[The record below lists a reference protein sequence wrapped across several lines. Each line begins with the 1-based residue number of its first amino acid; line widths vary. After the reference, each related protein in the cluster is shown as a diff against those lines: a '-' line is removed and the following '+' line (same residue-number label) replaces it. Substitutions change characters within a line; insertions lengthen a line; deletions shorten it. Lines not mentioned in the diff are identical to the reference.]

1 VTDNSTEPFDHFDD
15 IDENEDARE
24 LTVHQK
30 RERIATGPSRSRSL
44 SRRKLLA
51 GAGTLAGATAI
62 GIAGANAPRGR
73 GISAAPTSAPTTEIR
88 FAQEVATP
96 PEVATPSA
104 ATIQLPNGTA
114 LVTSPRLPLHGI
126 GTDQV
131 QALLQGAI
139 TSWRDVGSPINLPV
153 SAFAIDGIVPDGM
166 KSPQMVKDYAG
177 LLDALNKTPGGMAVV
192 PIDQIDFRANTLALG
207 EVNPLAT
214 GDVVRIAVT
223 GDIIPGR
230 NVAIHAR
237 KYGDWT
243 HPFLQVRDFLA
254 GFDLTVSNFECV
266 ISDTIAPPEETDPN
280 TFDFIA
286 SSDVIQGMKLC
297 GIDAIS
303 LANNHTAWSSS
314 VNGDVGPFTDMLG
327 ILDNAGFPYFGGGRD
342 LDQAQRGWEATVG
355 NTSIVFIGI
364 DGVTANVDY
373 ADQAGT
379 VGAEIG
385 SGFAGA
391 TASKAGTNPLAVQ
404 SVMAKIADLA
414 GKYDIVIPYFH
425 MGEEFVW
432 VTPDWCVDV
441 AHAAIDN
448 GATLVLTNHPHL
460 IQGMEIYKEKPIV
473 YSLGN
478 FVFDQMFSVDTRTG
492 YILDLTF
499 QGKKVV
505 GLRTHGFEIEDFN
518 QPRLMSAGEHAGL
531 MDRFWRSTDIRTA
544 KNAAR

>member
-1 VTDNSTEPFDHFDD
+1 MTDNSNEPFDHFDD
-15 IDENEDARE
+15 LDDNEEARE
-24 LTVHQK
+24 LAERQ
-30 RERIATGPSRSRSL
+30 RRARIATRPSSARSL

-51 GAGTLAGATAI
+51 GAGTLAGATAL
-62 GIAGANAPRGR
+62 GIAGANAPHG
-73 GISAAPTSAPTTEIR
+73 GGVSAAPTSAPTAEIR
-88 FAQEVATP
+88 FVQEVATP
-96 PEVATPSA
+96 PVVATPSA
-104 ATIQLPNGTA
+104 STIQLPNGTA

-126 GTDQV
+126 GVDQV
-131 QALLQGAI
+131 QALLQGSI

-153 SAFAIDGIVPDGM
+153 SAFAIDGIVADGM

-177 LLDALNKTPGGMAVV
+177 LLAELNKTPGGLAVV
-192 PIDQIDFRANTLALG
+192 PIDQIDFRVNTLALG
-207 EVNPLAT
+207 GVDPLAT
-214 GDVVRIAVT
+214 GEIVRMAVT

-243 HPFLQVRDFLA
+243 HPFLQVKDFLA
-254 GFDLTVSNFECV
+254 GFDVTVSNFECV
-266 ISDTIAPPEETDPN
+266 ISDTIAPPEESDPN

-286 SSDVIQGMKLC
+286 SSDVIEGMKLC

-303 LANNHTAWSSS
+303 LANNHTAWNSS
-314 VNGDVGPFTDMLG
+314 GLGIAPFTDMLG

-342 LDQAQRGWEATVG
+342 LDQAQRGWETTIG

-373 ADQAGT
+373 AGQIGT
-379 VGAEIG
+379 VGEDIG

-391 TASKAGTNPLAVQ
+391 SASKAGTNPLAVQ

-414 GKYDIVIPYFH
+414 GKYDIVVPYFH
-425 MGEEFVW
+425 MGEEYVW
-432 VTPDWCVDV
+432 ITPQWCVDV

-499 QGKKVV
+499 QGNKVV
-505 GLRTHGFEIEDFN
+505 GLRMHGFEIEDFN
-518 QPRLMSAGEHAGL
+518 QPRLMSVGEHAGL
-531 MDRFWRSTDIRTA
+531 MDRFWRSTDMRAA
-544 KNAAR
+544 KNG

>member
-1 VTDNSTEPFDHFDD
+1 MTDNSTEPFDHIDD
-15 IDENEDARE
+15 NEDARE
-24 LTVHQK
+24 LTDRQHRLRV
-30 RERIATGPSRSRSL
+30 AAGPSPSRKV

-51 GAGTLAGATAI
+51 GAGTLAGATAL
-62 GIAGANAPRGR
+62 GIAGANAPRGGGS
-73 GISAAPTSAPTTEIR
+73 GISAAPTSAPTAEIR

-96 PEVATPSA
+96 TAS
-104 ATIQLPNGTA
+104 TIQLPNGTA

-126 GTDQV
+126 GADQV

-139 TSWRDVGSPINLPV
+139 TSWRDVGSPIDLPV
-153 SAFAIDGIVPDGM
+153 SAFAIDGVVADGM

-192 PIDQIDFRANTLALG
+192 PIDQIDFRVNTLALG

-214 GDVVRIAVT
+214 GEVVRMAVT

-243 HPFLQVRDFLA
+243 HPFLQVKDFLA
-254 GFDLTVSNFECV
+254 GFDVTVSNFECV
-266 ISDTIAPPEETDPN
+266 ISDTIAPPEESNPN
-280 TFDFIA
+280 TFSFLADPA
-286 SSDVIQGMKLC
+286 VIDGMKLC

-303 LANNHTAWSSS
+303 LANNHTAW
-314 VNGDVGPFTDMLG
+314 NDAGWGIAPFVEMLG
-327 ILDNAGFPYFGGGRD
+327 HLEKGGLPYFGGGRD
-342 LDQAQRGWEATVG
+342 LDQAQRGWETTVG

-364 DGVTANVDY
+364 DGVTANKEY
-373 ADQAGT
+373 SEGT
-379 VGAEIG
+379 VLDAFNGN
-385 SGFAGA
+385 SYAGA
-391 TASKAGTNPLAVQ
+391 TASKAGTNPLVTQ
-404 SVMAKIADLA
+404 TVNAKIADLA

-425 MGEEFVW
+425 MGAEYEW
-432 VTPDWCVDV
+432 ITPQWCVDV

-518 QPRLMSAGEHAGL
+518 QPRLMSVGEHAGL
-531 MDRFWRSTDIRTA
+531 MDRFWRSTDMRAA
-544 KNAAR
+544 KNG

>member
-1 VTDNSTEPFDHFDD
+1 VTDNSTEPFDHIDD
-15 IDENEDARE
+15 NEDARE
-24 LTVHQK
+24 LTDRQHRLRV
-30 RERIATGPSRSRSL
+30 AAGPSPSRKV

-51 GAGTLAGATAI
+51 GAGTLAGATAL
-62 GIAGANAPRGR
+62 GIAGANAPRGGGS
-73 GISAAPTSAPTTEIR
+73 GISAAPTSAPTAEIR

-96 PEVATPSA
+96 TAS
-104 ATIQLPNGTA
+104 TIQLPNGTA

-126 GTDQV
+126 GADQV

-153 SAFAIDGIVPDGM
+153 SPFAIDGVVAGM
-166 KSPQMVKDYAG
+166 KSPQMVKDYAR

-192 PIDQIDFRANTLALG
+192 PIDQIDFRVNTLALG
-207 EVNPLAT
+207 EVNPLAI
-214 GDVVRIAVT
+214 GEVVRMAVT

-243 HPFLQVRDFLA
+243 HPFLQVKDFLA
-254 GFDLTVSNFECV
+254 GFDVTVSNFECV

-286 SSDVIQGMKLC
+286 SSDVIQGMKLA

-314 VNGDVGPFTDMLG
+314 VNGGVGPFTEMLG

-342 LDQAQRGWEATVG
+342 LDQAQRGWETTVG

-373 ADQAGT
+373 AGQIGT
-379 VGAEIG
+379 VGENIG

-391 TASKAGTNPLAVQ
+391 SASKAGTNPLAVQ

-425 MGEEFVW
+425 MGEEYVW
-432 VTPDWCVDV
+432 ITPQWCVDV

-518 QPRLMSAGEHAGL
+518 QPRLMSVGEHAGL
-531 MDRFWRSTDIRTA
+531 MDRFWRSTDMRAA
-544 KNAAR
+544 KNG

>member
-1 VTDNSTEPFDHFDD
+1 MTDNSTEPFDHIDD
-15 IDENEDARE
+15 NEDARE
-24 LTVHQK
+24 LTDRQHRLRV
-30 RERIATGPSRSRSL
+30 AAGPSPSRKV

-51 GAGTLAGATAI
+51 GAGTLAGATAL
-62 GIAGANAPRGR
+62 GIAGANAPRGGGS
-73 GISAAPTSAPTTEIR
+73 GISAAPTSAPTAEIR

-96 PEVATPSA
+96 TAS
-104 ATIQLPNGTA
+104 TIQLPNGTA

-126 GTDQV
+126 GADQV

-153 SAFAIDGIVPDGM
+153 SPFAIDGVVAGM
-166 KSPQMVKDYAG
+166 KSPQMVKDYAR

-192 PIDQIDFRANTLALG
+192 PIDQIDFRVNTLALG

-214 GDVVRIAVT
+214 GEVVRMAVT

-243 HPFLQVRDFLA
+243 HPFLQVKDFLA
-254 GFDLTVSNFECV
+254 GFDVTVSNFECV

-286 SSDVIQGMKLC
+286 SSDVIQGMKLA

-314 VNGDVGPFTDMLG
+314 VNGGVGPFTEMLG

-342 LDQAQRGWEATVG
+342 LDQAQRGWETTVG

-373 ADQAGT
+373 AGQIGT
-379 VGAEIG
+379 VGENIG

-391 TASKAGTNPLAVQ
+391 SASKAGTNPLAVQ

-425 MGEEFVW
+425 MGEEYVW
-432 VTPDWCVDV
+432 ITPQWCVDV

-518 QPRLMSAGEHAGL
+518 QPRLMSVGEHAGL
-531 MDRFWRSTDIRTA
+531 MDRFWRSTDMRAA
-544 KNAAR
+544 KNG

>member
-1 VTDNSTEPFDHFDD
+1 MTDNSTEPFDHFDD
-15 IDENEDARE
+15 IDENEEARE
-24 LTVHQK
+24 LT
-30 RERIATGPSRSRSL
+30 ERQQHLRAASGPSPSRKV

-51 GAGTLAGATAI
+51 GAGTLAGATAL
-62 GIAGANAPRGR
+62 GIAGANAPRGG
-73 GISAAPTSAPTTEIR
+73 GISAAPTSAPTAEIR

-96 PEVATPSA
+96 PVVATPSA
-104 ATIQLPNGTA
+104 STIQLPNGTA

-126 GTDQV
+126 GADQV

-153 SAFAIDGIVPDGM
+153 SPLAIDGIVADGM

-192 PIDQIDFRANTLALG
+192 PIDQIDFRVNTLALG
-207 EVNPLAT
+207 GVDPLAS
-214 GDVVRIAVT
+214 GEVVRMAVT

-243 HPFLQVRDFLA
+243 HPFLQVKDFLA
-254 GFDLTVSNFECV
+254 GFDVTVSNFECV

-286 SSDVIQGMKLC
+286 SSDVIQGMKLA

-303 LANNHTAWSSS
+303 LANNHTAWNSS
-314 VNGDVGPFTDMLG
+314 GLGIAPFTDMLG

-342 LDQAQRGWEATVG
+342 LDQAQRGWETTVG
-355 NTSIVFIGI
+355 NTSIVFVGI

-373 ADQAGT
+373 AGQIGT
-379 VGAEIG
+379 VGENIG

-391 TASKAGTNPLAVQ
+391 SASKAGTNPLAVQ

-425 MGEEFVW
+425 MGEEYVW
-432 VTPDWCVDV
+432 ITPQWCVDV

-460 IQGMEIYKEKPIV
+460 LQGMEVYKEKPIV

-518 QPRLMSAGEHAGL
+518 QPRLMSVGEHAGL
-531 MDRFWRSTDIRTA
+531 MDRFWRSTDMRAA
-544 KNAAR
+544 KNG

>member
-1 VTDNSTEPFDHFDD
+1 MTDNSNEPFDHFDD
-15 IDENEDARE
+15 LDDNEEARE
-24 LTVHQK
+24 LAERQ
-30 RERIATGPSRSRSL
+30 RRARIATRPSSARSL

-51 GAGTLAGATAI
+51 GAGTLAGATAL
-62 GIAGANAPRGR
+62 GIAGANAPHG
-73 GISAAPTSAPTTEIR
+73 GGVSAAPTSAPTAEIR
-88 FAQEVATP
+88 FVQEVATP
-96 PEVATPSA
+96 PVVATPSA
-104 ATIQLPNGTA
+104 STIQLPNGTA

-126 GTDQV
+126 GVDQV
-131 QALLQGAI
+131 QALLQGSI

-153 SAFAIDGIVPDGM
+153 SAFAIDGIVADGM
-166 KSPQMVKDYAG
+166 KSPQMVKDYSG
-177 LLDALNKTPGGMAVV
+177 LLAELNKTPGGLAVV
-192 PIDQIDFRANTLALG
+192 PIDQIDFRVNTLALG
-207 EVNPLAT
+207 GVDPLAT
-214 GDVVRIAVT
+214 GEVVRMAVT

-243 HPFLQVRDFLA
+243 HPFLQVKDFLA
-254 GFDLTVSNFECV
+254 GFDVTVSNFECV

-286 SSDVIQGMKLC
+286 SSDVIEGMKLC

-303 LANNHTAWSSS
+303 LANNHTAWNSS
-314 VNGDVGPFTDMLG
+314 GLGIAPFTDMLG

-342 LDQAQRGWEATVG
+342 LDQAQRGWETTVG

-373 ADQAGT
+373 AGQIGT
-379 VGAEIG
+379 VGEDIG

-391 TASKAGTNPLAVQ
+391 SASKAGTNPLAVQ

-414 GKYDIVIPYFH
+414 GKYDIVVPYFH
-425 MGEEFVW
+425 MGEEYVW
-432 VTPDWCVDV
+432 ITPQWCVDV

-499 QGKKVV
+499 QGNKVV

-518 QPRLMSAGEHAGL
+518 QPRLMSVGEHAGL
-531 MDRFWRSTDIRTA
+531 MDRFWRSTDMRAA
-544 KNAAR
+544 KNG

>member
-1 VTDNSTEPFDHFDD
+1 MTDNSTEPFDHIDD
-15 IDENEDARE
+15 NEDARE
-24 LTVHQK
+24 LTDRQHRLRV
-30 RERIATGPSRSRSL
+30 AAGPSPSRKV

-51 GAGTLAGATAI
+51 GAGTLAGATAL
-62 GIAGANAPRGR
+62 GIAGANAPRGGGS
-73 GISAAPTSAPTTEIR
+73 GISAAPTSAPTAEIR

-96 PEVATPSA
+96 TAS
-104 ATIQLPNGTA
+104 TIQLPNGTA

-126 GTDQV
+126 GADQV

-153 SAFAIDGIVPDGM
+153 SPFAIDGVVAGM
-166 KSPQMVKDYAG
+166 KSPQMVKDYAR

-192 PIDQIDFRANTLALG
+192 PIDQIDFRVNTLALG
-207 EVNPLAT
+207 EVNPLAI
-214 GDVVRIAVT
+214 GEVVRMAVT

-243 HPFLQVRDFLA
+243 HPFLQVKDFLA
-254 GFDLTVSNFECV
+254 GFDVTVSNFECV

-286 SSDVIQGMKLC
+286 SSDVIQGMKLA

-314 VNGDVGPFTDMLG
+314 VNGGVGPFTEMLG

-342 LDQAQRGWEATVG
+342 LDQAQRGWETTVG

-373 ADQAGT
+373 AGQIGT
-379 VGAEIG
+379 VGENIG

-391 TASKAGTNPLAVQ
+391 SASKAGTNPLAVQ

-425 MGEEFVW
+425 MGEEYVW
-432 VTPDWCVDV
+432 ITPQWCVDV

-518 QPRLMSAGEHAGL
+518 QPRLMSVGEHAGL
-531 MDRFWRSTDIRTA
+531 MDRFWRSTDMRAA
-544 KNAAR
+544 KNG

>member
-1 VTDNSTEPFDHFDD
+1 MTDTSPEHTNASVHDD
-15 IDENEDARE
+15 DARE
-24 LTVHQK
+24 PENTPNTSSGA
-30 RERIATGPSRSRSL
+30 RPAAPRSL
-44 SRRKLLA
+44 TRRHLIA
-51 GAGTLAGATAI
+51 GAGTVAGATAL
-62 GIAGANAPRGR
+62 GVLGTRGLRGAGTA
-73 GISAAPTSAPTTEIR
+73 AAPTTAPTAEIR
-88 FAQEVATP
+88 FAQEVVSTP
-96 PEVATPSA
+96 TAVATPA
-104 ATIQLPNGTA
+104 ATAAPAIQLPNGTA

-126 GTDQV
+126 GADQV

-139 TSWRDVGSPINLPV
+139 SSWREVGSPINLPV
-153 SAFAIDGIVPDGM
+153 SPLAIDGAVPDGM
-166 KSPQMVKDYAG
+166 QSPKMVNDYAA
-177 LLDALNKTPGGMAVV
+177 LIAELNKTPGGVAVV
-192 PIDQIDFRANTLALG
+192 PLDQIDYRVNTLALG
-207 EVNPLAT
+207 GVDPLAA
-214 GDVVRIAVT
+214 GDVVRMAVT

-243 HPFLQVRDFLA
+243 HPFLQVKDFLA
-254 GFDLTVSNFECV
+254 GFDVTVSNFECV
-266 ISDTIAPPEETDPN
+266 ISDTIAPPEESDPN

-286 SSDVIQGMKLC
+286 SSDVIEGMQLC

-303 LANNHTAWSSS
+303 LANNHTAWSS
-314 VNGDVGPFTDMLG
+314 NKDAGTGPFVEMLD

-342 LDQAQRGWEATVG
+342 LDQAQRGWETTVG

-373 ADQAGT
+373 AGQAGT
-379 VGAEIG
+379 VGEDVG
-385 SGFAGA
+385 TGFAGA
-391 TASKAGTNPLAVQ
+391 KAGKAGTNPLDMQAVT
-404 SVMAKIADLA
+404 AKISNLA
-414 GKYDIVIPYFH
+414 GQYDIVIPYFH
-425 MGEEFVW
+425 MGDEYLW
-432 VTPDWCVDV
+432 LTPDWCVEV
-441 AHAAIDN
+441 AHAAIDS

-499 QGKKVV
+499 QGNKVV

-531 MDRFWRSTDIRTA
+531 MDRFWRSTDMR
-544 KNAAR
+544 ARQQT